1 MEDLIQFLPEGLR
14 QVAEGDDDTVVQSP
28 EDVMHLR
35 AVPQTDD
42 KKDENIGNA
51 GGKNAACVFSEM
63 FRAPFAEALHRLQ
76 KGERV
81 ENVVAHERA
90 EADVSAAPE
99 ITERDAEIWLAEV
112 WRKFNA
118 EDLRDAGDDIDPA
131 GKIRVLL
138 GRIEQDSEYDDA
150 ARKRIHRPVEE
161 CRDVVGEHVRDG
173 VLFHEAEEN
182 EKQRP
187 GRFLTAESVLFL
199 KLRRHRVKTSD
210 RPLDYL
216 WEPGYIKKVFRKVLL
231 RRLFSIAHIHEIAD
245 RHEGIKGNPKR
256 QQESFGGGEN
266 LIPVL
271 EASKNK
277 KIEEKDGDENDSF
290 FLLNGSLQSLSC
302 GAIEGRTLLLCSK
315 GCLKGV
321 EDPCAEIGGYGVNK
335 QVNNPA
341 PAQDII
347 I

>member
-1 MEDLIQFLPEGLR
+1 
-14 QVAEGDDDTVVQSP
+14 
-28 EDVMHLR
+28 
-35 AVPQTDD
+35 
-42 KKDENIGNA
+42 
-51 GGKNAACVFSEM
+51 M

-90 EADVSAAPE
+90 EADVPAAPE

-150 ARKRIHRPVEE
+150 TRKRIHRPVEE

-216 WEPGYIKKVFRKVLL
+216 WEPGYIKKVF
-231 RRLFSIAHIHEIAD
+231 IADIDEVAD
-245 RHEGIKGNPKR
+245 RHEGVKRNPER
-256 QQESFGGGEN
+256 QQESFCGGKN
-266 LIPVL
+266 LIPVF
-271 EASKNK
+271 ETGEDREIKEQNR
-277 KIEEKDGDENDSF
+277 DENDPL
-290 FLLNGSLQSLSC
+290 FLLNGSFEGLSR

-321 EDPCAEIGGYGVNK
+321 EDPCAEIGGYGVN
-335 QVNNPA
+335 
-341 PAQDII
+341 IRT
-347 I
+347 